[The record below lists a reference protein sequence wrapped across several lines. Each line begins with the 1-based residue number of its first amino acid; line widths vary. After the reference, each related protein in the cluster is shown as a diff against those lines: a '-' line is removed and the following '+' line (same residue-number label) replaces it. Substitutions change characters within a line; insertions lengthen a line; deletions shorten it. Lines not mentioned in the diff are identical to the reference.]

1 MPCLL
6 HAGGDSML
14 ILTRY
19 IGQSVVIDDGA
30 IVVTILEVD
39 DGRVKLGIIAPN
51 DAVVP
56 RQAFYDK
63 RRGMVVL
70 TLQTEETLALGNNI
84 KVMILQVYSYHA
96 KLGIEA
102 PGLTIDR
109 EEIHDQKKERYEK
122 PMKP

>member
-1 MPCLL
+1 
-6 HAGGDSML
+6 ML
-14 ILTRY
+14 VLTRL

-30 IVVTILEVD
+30 IVVTILGID
-39 DGRVKLGIIAPN
+39 DDRVKLGIIAPN
-51 DAVVP
+51 DVVVP

-63 RRGMVVL
+63 DRDMVLL

-84 KVMILQVYSYHA
+84 KVMILQVHSYKV

-109 EEIHDQKKERYEK
+109 KEIHDQKKEAL
-122 PMKP
+122 